1 MINTM
6 SLNKKQLFQLRKHFG
21 LSSKDIKKM
30 PEDKVKRALLKVLH
44 PDRPRLRMQHH
55 QIALMRDDG
64 TIPPNALSEA
74 FSQLEQM
81 RSRETVV
88 RRVAGVPVGRSIF
101 PRMLTALAP
110 TPGLTPDN
118 SGWTALGPGNIGG
131 RLRAIV
137 VDPTNN
143 QNIWAGS
150 VGGGIWR
157 TNDGGVKWFPVD
169 DLMGNL
175 AVCSLIMDPTNKNTL
190 YAGTGEG
197 FFNVDAIRGAGI
209 FKTTDGWSWTQ
220 LDSTNNSDF
229 YYVNRLAITND
240 ASVILAATETGIF
253 RSTDNGV
260 TWSKTLANK
269 AIGRVIFDPSNNS
282 KAIASGNNGVGQ
294 IYYSTN
300 GGLTWDTAI
309 QPNPVRGR
317 IDVTYARRDSSIV
330 YASVDTRTSQIWKST
345 DGGHTFAKK
354 GANVNFLGSQG
365 WYDNVIWAG
374 DPTDSNLVVVGGIDL
389 YKSMDGGDSLVQISD
404 WRESPRSAHADHH
417 VIVEDPGFNGTTNK
431 IVYFG
436 NDGGIYMTNDIST
449 VGTDPSHTNGWN
461 ELNNEF
467 EVTQFY
473 SGAANAATNTIIG
486 GTQDNGTVRFTPA
499 AGSNN
504 WNSFMGGDGGAVASD
519 PHDPQTC
526 YGEYVHLVIFRN
538 TNGGSGPG
546 NWWENYIC
554 GQFWNNRINNW
565 DWKPAPFTIDD
576 AKNSRALFIA
586 PFIMDPNNANSLLAG
601 GYSLWR
607 TNDAK
612 TPNTDVSGPSWEVIK
627 NGIGFPISAIAA
639 APGNSNIIYVGHT
652 NGQIY
657 RSINGMSISPDWTR
671 VDAPI
676 GANRLCTCIAIDP
689 RNNNIVYATF
699 GGYQSGN
706 VWKSTD
712 SGDNWIN
719 IGDSLP
725 EAPARYITI
734 HPQDSDYVYLAMEIG
749 ILSSENGGNDWSP
762 TNEGPTNCCVYQL
775 FWLNNTLV
783 CASHGRGML
792 QIDLTIHITAESVL
806 VGCIDGSV
814 QILDAQTGSLST
826 QKSLIGQV
834 TATANIIEQ
843 TAYLGVGSNVYSLS
857 TGNLAQ
863 NWIQPVSA
871 GSSVDATPQLDGD
884 TLYIT
889 DSAGYL
895 HAFKAGNGT
904 PLWKVNVL
912 NLQPQTY
919 KKSFSN
925 YIMNDWVYI
934 AAEAGVY
941 ALNLITRNV
950 AWSHPISCKCPLFL
964 AANTVYVPGSDGTLY
979 ALDARSGN
987 EKWKYSDKAA
997 IDAQPVWINGVV
1009 FIGDNTGN
1017 VTGLNFRSGEPV
1029 VSVRLVNQDI
1039 QGMTADNNILYVIGN
1054 AVNGTLYAYE
1064 VTQDAAGWHMN
1075 MKWSVSIP
1083 MGAAR
1088 PPVIVGS
1095 TLFMTA
1101 LNNKTYA
1108 VDTSDVVQGDRI
1120 NWQQESNRAALASP
1134 AAIFPIA

>member
-1 MINTM
+1 MK
-6 SLNKKQLFQLRKHFG
+6 LQRKQLYQLRKHFA

-30 PEDKVKRALLKVLH
+30 PEAKVKRALLKLLH
-44 PDRPRLRMQHH
+44 PDRPRLRMEHH
-55 QIALMRDDG
+55 QMALMRDDG

-74 FSQLEQM
+74 FTQLEKM
-81 RSRETVV
+81 RSRETIV
-88 RRVAGVPVGRSIF
+88 RRVAGVPVGRSSLS
-101 PRMLTALAP
+101 RMLTALAP

-118 SGWTALGPGNIGG
+118 SGWTALGPGNVGG

-137 VDPTNN
+137 VDPANN
-143 QNIWAGS
+143 QNIWVGS

-157 TNDGGVKWFPVD
+157 TNNGGAKWFPVD

-175 AVCSLIMDPTNKNTL
+175 AVCSLIMDPTDNNTL

-197 FFNVDAIRGAGI
+197 FYNGDAIRGAGI

-220 LDSTNNSDF
+220 LDSTNNPDF
-229 YYVNRLAITND
+229 YYVNRLAITSD

-253 RSTDNGV
+253 RSTDSGI
-260 TWSKTLANK
+260 TWSKTLAGK
-269 AIGRVIFDPSNNS
+269 AIGRVIFDPSDNS
-282 KAIASGNNGVGQ
+282 KAIASGNSGVGQ
-294 IYYSTN
+294 IYYSTD
-300 GGLTWDTAI
+300 GGLTWNTATR
-309 QPNPVRGR
+309 PKPVRGR
-317 IDVTYARRDSSIV
+317 IDVAYAGRDSSIV
-330 YASVDTRTSQIWKST
+330 YASVDARTSEIWKST
-345 DGGHTFAKK
+345 DGGQTFVKK
-354 GANVNFLGSQG
+354 GAGVNFLGTQG

-374 DPTDSNLVVVGGIDL
+374 DPTDSDFVVVGGIDL
-389 YKSMDGGDSLVQISD
+389 YKSTDGGDSLVQISD

-417 VIVEDPGFNGTTNK
+417 VIVEDPGYNGNTNK

-436 NDGGIYMTNDIST
+436 NDGGLYMTNDVST
-449 VGTDPSHTNGWN
+449 VGTDASHTNGWG

-473 SGAANAATNTIIG
+473 SGVANAATNTIIG

-499 AGSNN
+499 TGSNN
-504 WNSFMGGDGGAVASD
+504 WNSLMGGDGGAVASD
-519 PHDPQTC
+519 PHDPQTY
-526 YGEYVHLVIFRN
+526 YGEYVHLNLFRN

-554 GQFWNNRINNW
+554 GQFWNNAIRNW
-565 DWKPAPFTIDD
+565 DWKPAPYTIDD
-576 AKNSRALFIA
+576 AKNSTALFIA

-601 GYSLWR
+601 GLSLWR

-612 TPNTDVSGPSWEVIK
+612 TPNTNVSGPSWEVIK
-627 NGIGFPISAIAA
+627 NSIGSEISAIAVA
-639 APGNSNIIYVGHT
+639 AGNSDVIYVGHR
-652 NGQIY
+652 NGRIY
-657 RSINGMSISPDWTR
+657 RSINGTSISPTWTR
-671 VDAPI
+671 VDNSGATPI
-676 GANRLCTCIAIDP
+676 KANRFCTCIAVDP
-689 RNNNIVYATF
+689 RNEDIVYATF
-699 GGYQSGN
+699 GGYQTGN
-706 VWKSTD
+706 IWKSTD
-712 SGDNWIN
+712 GGDNWTN
-719 IGDSLP
+719 IGDTLP
-725 EAPARYITI
+725 EAPARCITI

-749 ILSSENGGNDWSP
+749 ILSSENGGSDWSP

-792 QIDLTIHITAESVL
+792 QIDLTIHETAESVL
-806 VGCIDGSV
+806 VGCIDGTI
-814 QILDAQTGSLST
+814 QTLDAQTGTLSDNI
-826 QKSLIGQV
+826 SLIGQV
-834 TATANIIEQ
+834 TAAANIVEQ
-843 TAYLGVGSNVYSLS
+843 TAYLGVGANVYSLS
-857 TGNLAQ
+857 TETLAQ
-863 NWIQPVSA
+863 NWTQPVSV

-895 HAFKAGNGT
+895 HALKTSDGT
-904 PLWKVNVL
+904 SLWKVNVL

-919 KKSFSN
+919 KKSFCN

-934 AAEAGVY
+934 ATEAGVY
-941 ALNLITRNV
+941 ALNLIERNV
-950 AWSHPISCKCPLFL
+950 AWSKPIACKCPLFL
-964 AANTVYVPGSDGTLY
+964 AANTVFVPGSDGTLY
-979 ALDARSGN
+979 ALDARSGI
-987 EKWKYSDKAA
+987 EKWKYADKAA

-1017 VTGLNFRSGEPV
+1017 VTGLNFRTGEPV
-1029 VSVRLVNQDI
+1029 VSISLVDQDV

-1064 VTQDAAGWHMN
+1064 VTQGAAGWDMN
-1075 MKWSVSIP
+1075 EKWSVPIP

-1101 LNNKTYA
+1101 LNKKTYA
-1108 VDTSDVVQGDRI
+1108 VDTSDNVPGNRI
-1120 NWQQESNRAALASP
+1120 TWQHDTDQVALASP
-1134 AAIFPIA
+1134 AAIFPAV